1 MARCCHDEG
10 NLNVRKVTLPSGRSL
25 SVIETTDPNRPWDA
39 YPAGRSYIVQRQ
51 RLDDSTQRE
60 TITANSTMAVALDK
74 TDAEALAAILNAR
87 R

>member
-1 MARCCHDEG
+1 
-10 NLNVRKVTLPSGRSL
+10 VRKVTLPSGRSL
-25 SVIETTDPNRPWDA
+25 SVIETTDPSRPWDA
-39 YPAGRSYIVQRQ
+39 YPAGRYYIVQQQ